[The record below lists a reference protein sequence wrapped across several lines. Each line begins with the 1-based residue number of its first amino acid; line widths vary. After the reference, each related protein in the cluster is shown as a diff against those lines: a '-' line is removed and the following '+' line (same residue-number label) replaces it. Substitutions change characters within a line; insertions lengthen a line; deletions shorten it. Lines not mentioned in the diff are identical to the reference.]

1 MKIIDI
7 SKHNGVIDFSKL
19 KSQIDG
25 VIIRL
30 GYGDDLVTQ
39 DDMRFKSYVSECI
52 KYGIPFGFYI
62 YSYAKTI
69 DQAKSEAEHCLRLA
83 KPYKDKLSF
92 PIYLDLEEA
101 GTEKG
106 AVQRAIVFGEIIERN
121 GYWCGVYAN
130 EYWWKKYLGD
140 SLDRFTKWVASYG
153 RNNGI
158 PNDKPKIKGLDI
170 WQYTSV
176 GMVSGI
182 NGNVDLNMCYRDF
195 PKEIRG
201 IKAVKNSGNVSGTKY
216 KVGQKVKVSSYYAA
230 STDGIDKAIIKN
242 ATGTITKIKAGARNP
257 YLLNNGD
264 IGWCNDGDI
273 REVW

>member
-39 DDMRFKSYVSECI
+39 DDVRFKSYVSECI

-69 DQAKSEAEHCLRLA
+69 EQAKSEAEHCLRLA

-106 AVQRAIVFGEIIERN
+106 AVERAIVFGEIIERN
-121 GYWCGVYAN
+121 GYWCGIYAN

-176 GMVSGI
+176 GRVSGI
-182 NGNVDLNMCYRDF
+182 NGNVDLNLCYRDF

-201 IKAVKNSGNVSGTKY
+201 TKVVKNSGSAINTKY

-230 STDGIDKAIIKN
+230 STDGIDKAIIRN
-242 ATGTITKIKAGARNP
+242 ATGTITKIKEGARNP

-273 REVW
+273 RQVL